1 MHTTVLVEGESDR
14 VALTTLADRRGQ
26 ALDDVDVMSLGGI
39 TNIRAVAVDLGPKG
53 AGHRLCGLYDSPAV
67 GIVREGLHQA
77 GLPVERMDLRELGFF
92 GCVLDLEDELVRA
105 VGLDGV
111 EAVIDAEGEG
121 HSLRLLAGMPAQ
133 RGWTREAVVRRFL
146 TSQAG
151 RKARYARAL
160 IEALGPERA
169 PEPLVAL
176 LEHIH
181 DPLAEDL
188 RRAPRS

>member
-1 MHTTVLVEGESDR
+1 MPRTVLVEGVSDR
-14 VALTTLADRRGQ
+14 VALTTLAHRRGE
-26 ALDDVDVMSLGGI
+26 ALDDVDVVALGGI
-39 TNIRAVAVDLGPKG
+39 TNIRAVAVSLGPRG
-53 AGHRLCGLYDSPAV
+53 AGHHLCGLYDSPAV

-77 GLPVERMDLRELGFF
+77 GLPVERAGLRELGFF

-105 VGLDGV
+105 VGVDGV

-121 HSLRLLAGMPAQ
+121 RSLRLLAGMPAQ

-160 IEALGPERA
+160 TEALDPHRA
-169 PEPLVAL
+169 PGPM
-176 LEHIH
+176 
-181 DPLAEDL
+181 EDL
-188 RRAPRS
+188 LDHLREQAGT